1 MRIEEIIMQ
10 KIFTN
15 NDLLF
20 HKMLGEVIVREISEE
35 YIKVETMSGQE
46 YLFQEHDFGKVL
58 FISKESEKTA
68 KTQGMKYL
76 TSNHDE
82 LISLRKANSDKIKK
96 MKLERE
102 NKVLAEIEKHLE
114 VYDFESAK
122 ENYEKNKGFITA
134 KQFKDLN
141 NEYLE
146 KEEILK
152 KETSLNDVEYSLRN
166 YEFATAEKEYEK
178 LKKYIEES
186 TYLELKEFYLKALKS
201 NKGKDIQKKLE
212 VYDYE
217 AADNLFDKYKDYFDL
232 KEYEKLKKSY
242 ILKEKEGKVDQELDI
257 IKVLLK
263 EYKFD
268 EAEEEFSKTKIIDKK
283 VYVAL
288 KDKYTEILEIDTKI
302 NELLDSYEFSEADD
316 LYYSA
321 KLGDYFPQEEYEDKK
336 AFRIRRY
343 FEENFYDGEDS
354 FLLDLEQAAA
364 INTKNTDILVAARAG
379 SGKTRVIVALILYL
393 LEIEKIPKDSIMVLA
408 FNRNVPEEIRN
419 RIHNKVV
426 LKSAPSKYNSI
437 DIVLTFH
444 KFALEISNTK
454 EKILADNRKI
464 FIRNLIEYMIENDKK
479 FASRVYDFFRKESL
493 EYEDL
498 RNKKNVTLKGE
509 VVKSNGEKWIA
520 DFLFEHGIEYFYE
533 YSFYPSYINKDNI
546 EGTETFKKRFLNFI
560 KENNS
565 EIKPSFY
572 LRDSKIVWEH
582 WEIDDT
588 ETNKEVQN
596 DFLRTFGAIWQEYKE
611 KLTWR
616 RDFWKSWKVDQLI
629 TNDHWAIKSI
639 KNVNELIETSIKD
652 SAKTREE
659 FEETIMALLKEQGIN
674 PKKRSREKLVKEVSE
689 RSLNRFT
696 NLVTSFID
704 RYQQNFFDS
713 RKNFKELIESFKSN
727 ARTYEFLNLST
738 EIFDLYEKELAST
751 NKIPELAEFNQY
763 NLDFNQLLCRAIDRI
778 DSGEVDKEIKK
789 LKYLLIDEYQDF
801 SELFFRLIEA
811 IRKRNPEINL
821 FCVGDDWQA
830 INRFAGSNTAYFT
843 EFDSYF
849 PDSLRKEIGTNY
861 RSVEEIIKR
870 SNNFMKKNG
879 FPGIEAK
886 SANST
891 EEPSVIKELMT
902 FVPLNEAR
910 VDDQEFINEFI
921 DKNGERAK
929 DITMKSKYLKKC
941 YEIIKG
947 NPEKGFLILHRYN
960 NFRYDVNLKSF
971 REKLCRILINNK
983 IIEDEETIKIS
994 TMHSSKGMEEDIVIL
1009 LEANENILESVHPDN
1024 ELFEIF
1030 GDNLE
1035 TALEDQKRL
1044 FYVAIT
1050 RAREK
1055 VYLLYEKDKES
1066 NYINDLFM

>member
-10 KIFTN
+10 RIFMN

-20 HKMLGEVIVREISEE
+20 HKMLGEIIVREITKD

-58 FISKESEKTA
+58 FISKESEKDA
-68 KTQGMKYL
+68 KSQGMEYL
-76 TSNHDE
+76 INNHDE

-96 MKLERE
+96 MKIERE
-102 NKVLAEIEKHLE
+102 NKALAEIEKHLE
-114 VYDFESAK
+114 VYDFTSAK
-122 ENYEKNKGFITA
+122 ESYEKSKGFITA

-166 YEFATAEKEYEK
+166 YQFEEAEKEYEK

-242 ILKEKEGKVDQELDI
+242 VLKEKEGKIDQELDK
-257 IKVLLK
+257 IKTLLK
-263 EYKFD
+263 EYKFE

-283 VYVAL
+283 TYVAL

-302 NELLDSYEFSEADD
+302 NDLLDSYNFSEADD

-321 KLGDYFPQEEYEDKK
+321 NLGDYFPQEEYDDKK

-393 LEIEKIPKDSIMVLA
+393 LEIEKLPKDSIMVLA
-408 FNRNVPEEIRN
+408 FNRNVPEEIRY

-454 EKILADNRKI
+454 EKILAGNRKL

-560 KENNS
+560 KENNN

-572 LRDSKIVWEH
+572 LKDSKIVWEH

-611 KLTWR
+611 KLTWKR
-616 RDFWKSWKVDQLI
+616 EFWKNWKVDQLI

-639 KNVNELIETSIKD
+639 KNVKELIETSIKD

-713 RKNFKELIESFKSN
+713 RENFKELIERFKSN
-727 ARTYEFLNLST
+727 TRIYEFLNLST
-738 EIFDLYEKELAST
+738 EIFDRYEKELAST

-801 SELFFRLIEA
+801 SELFFRLIKA

-830 INRFAGSNTAYFT
+830 INRFAGSNSAYFT

-849 PDSLRKEIGTNY
+849 PNSLRKEIGTNY

-870 SNNFMKKNG
+870 TNNFMKKNG

-902 FVPLNEAR
+902 FVPLNETR

-960 NFRYDVNLKSF
+960 NFRYDVDLKNF